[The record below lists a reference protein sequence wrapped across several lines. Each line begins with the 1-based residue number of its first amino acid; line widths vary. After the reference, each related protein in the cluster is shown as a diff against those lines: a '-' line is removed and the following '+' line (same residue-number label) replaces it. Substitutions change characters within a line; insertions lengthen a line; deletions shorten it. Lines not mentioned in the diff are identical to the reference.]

1 MLSSSPNIYLNI
13 ENDGTADSELL
24 STLPSVSSYST
35 SSEPRR
41 RIRCKMCRSV
51 TCHMPHCLN
60 SENAVNRTELASRE
74 NMLDHG
80 HMNPPSP
87 SVSYSPTVPSIPIP
101 PRQRG
106 LSEPSLPQ
114 SRLDAESKSTM
125 NTVDEA
131 TELGQQLSDS
141 LSIAESK
148 DAENSKTDGAEAD
161 VKPAET
167 VESPTPKIDVS
178 SVAFPSNPRPPVIP
192 PGRASQSTNSGLAHP
207 SDLSAE
213 LFTNPTLAALRGI
226 NVVTRPSP
234 LLSPS
239 AHAPYS
245 PPILANSKC
254 SGYFVEPVSTPVL
267 YLSIRSEA
275 ACLVKMDGTVP

>member
-1 MLSSSPNIYLNI
+1 MLCSSTDSCFHV
-13 ENDGTADSELL
+13 ENDGTVDGNLL
-24 STLPSVSSYST
+24 STLPSVSSHST

-51 TCHMPHCLN
+51 TCRMVHCLISDN
-60 SENAVNRTELASRE
+60 TLNRTELASRE

-114 SRLDAESKSTM
+114 SRLDTESKSTM

-141 LSIAESK
+141 LSIAEPK
-148 DAENSKTDGAEAD
+148 DAEISKATGAETD
-161 VKPAET
+161 VTTTET

-178 SVAFPSNPRPPVIP
+178 SVAFPSNPRPPVVP
-192 PGRASQSTNSGLAHP
+192 LGRASKSTNSDLSHP
-207 SDLSAE
+207 SELSGE
-213 LFTNPTLAALRGI
+213 FFTNPTLAALRGV

-234 LLSPS
+234 LLSPTT
-239 AHAPYS
+239 HAPYS

-267 YLSIRSEA
+267 
-275 ACLVKMDGTVP
+275 